1 MDQSDLL
8 SYFIDLRN
16 NLSLNDI
23 YEKFSESHDIN
34 KLDINRVYRYI
45 DNFVYDKYSMNAE

>member
-1 MDQSDLL
+1 MLFIQNLCFAFNMDQSDLL

-34 KLDINRVYRYI
+34 KLDINRVYR
-45 DNFVYDKYSMNAE
+45 